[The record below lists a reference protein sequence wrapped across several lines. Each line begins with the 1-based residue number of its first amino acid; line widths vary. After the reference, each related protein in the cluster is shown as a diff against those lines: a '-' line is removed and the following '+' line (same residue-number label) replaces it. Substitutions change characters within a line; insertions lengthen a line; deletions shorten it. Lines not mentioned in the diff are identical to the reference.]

1 MPDQPLDPSAERALA
16 HAQQEVDRAYLQA
29 IIDRRMNLVD
39 AAIADKLLAIF
50 PRALPGTAMEAVFER
65 ACHVYTIA
73 VASAGYA
80 CLTREVCRAAS
91 EGTLGELR
99 DHFRAGLDDD
109 EDQ

>member
-1 MPDQPLDPSAERALA
+1 MPDHPTDPSAERAFA
-16 HAQQEVDRAYLQA
+16 HAQQEADRTYLQS
-29 IIDRRMNLVD
+29 IIDRRTNLVD
-39 AAIADKLLAIF
+39 AAIADNLMTIF
-50 PRALPGTAMEAVFER
+50 PRALPGTAMEAMFER

-91 EGTLGELR
+91 EGTLGELQ
-99 DHFRAGLDDD
+99 DHFEADREDD